1 MTDPAAGLDP
11 GSLRGLSEDALDERL
26 RAFANEHGAG
36 ALPALSG
43 LAESSADRSVRRA
56 AKRALY
62 RLGQCT
68 FEAHVLMAWADA
80 GASPEDPR
88 WRQAL
93 TLADRWPVPEFP
105 VRGPDIMALGD
116 LKGPVIGDILRE
128 LEQGWIGGGFA
139 EDREQLLA
147 KAAKLASKAG

>member
-1 MTDPAAGLDP
+1 
-11 GSLRGLSEDALDERL
+11 
-26 RAFANEHGAG
+26 
-36 ALPALSG
+36 
-43 LAESSADRSVRRA
+43 
-56 AKRALY
+56 
-62 RLGQCT
+62 
-68 FEAHVLMAWADA
+68 MAWADA

-93 TLADRWPVPEFP
+93 TLADRWQVPEFP

-128 LEQGWIGGGFA
+128 LEQGWIEGGFA

-147 KAAKLASKAG
+147 KAAKLAGKAGRSAD

>member
-1 MTDPAAGLDP
+1 
-11 GSLRGLSEDALDERL
+11 
-26 RAFANEHGAG
+26 
-36 ALPALSG
+36 
-43 LAESSADRSVRRA
+43 
-56 AKRALY
+56 
-62 RLGQCT
+62 
-68 FEAHVLMAWADA
+68 MAWADA

-105 VRGPDIMALGD
+105 VRGPDIMALGN

-128 LEQGWIGGGFA
+128 LEQGWIEGGFA